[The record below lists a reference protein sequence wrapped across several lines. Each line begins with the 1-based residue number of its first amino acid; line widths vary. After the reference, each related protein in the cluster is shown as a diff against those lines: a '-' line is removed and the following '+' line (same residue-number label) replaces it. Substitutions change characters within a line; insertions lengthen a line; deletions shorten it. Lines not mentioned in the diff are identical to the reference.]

1 LTKILRVQHSALAMG
16 FRSIE
21 DTNSPDAFCD
31 GISTLDLTV
40 DQNNQ
45 RVSVLEAYLPKA
57 TVLKRESNLTICTG
71 ALVSSVDFSVDQT
84 EPRAQ
89 RVDFQYANATTKEKF
104 SVTVNRE
111 VIISSGALGSPQ
123 ILMLRS
129 VISSSSEWI
138 S

>member
-1 LTKILRVQHSALAMG
+1 MQRSALAMG
-16 FRSIE
+16 FKPIE

-31 GISTLDLTV
+31 GISTLDVTV

-71 ALVSSVDFSVDQT
+71 VLVSSIEFSVDQT

-89 RVDFQYANATTKEKF
+89 RVRFRYAKPTTNKTF
-104 SVTVNRE
+104 SVTVNKE

-129 VISSSSEWI
+129 VIFSSLEWK

>member
-1 LTKILRVQHSALAMG
+1 MG

-84 EPRAQ
+84 ETRAQ
-89 RVDFQYANATTKEKF
+89 RVNFQYAKPTTTKETF

-129 VISSSSEWI
+129 VISSSLE
-138 S
+138 